1 MLWHGLWHVVAWFD
15 MLAWTGMLAW
25 IGIGCHV
32 VACVSDIVTDIMLTW
47 SNNYHDTMHKFMQKN
62 MATCKHGNHGNH
74 GIIKSNPHFFQTS
87 PSYQSKSWF
96 HLSLRNNLQCH
107 SYMATKSMFQGGQ
120 SKTIIMSIK
129 FRNELTPLDQMIPA
143 NSALWV
149 QAVGHH
155 CSALR
160 VGKVCCLRAMW
171 VAKAKEKA
179 LFHSLKVTDNPTQTK
194 QTTIML

>member
-1 MLWHGLWHVVAWFD
+1 MLWHAFLILLLILCWLDQIIIMTPCTNSCKKTWQHVSMA
-15 MLAWTGMLAW
+15 
-25 IGIGCHV
+25 
-32 VACVSDIVTDIMLTW
+32 IMAIMASSSLTP
-47 SNNYHDTMHKFMQKN
+47 T
-62 MATCKHGNHGNH
+62 
-74 GIIKSNPHFFQTS
+74 FFQTS